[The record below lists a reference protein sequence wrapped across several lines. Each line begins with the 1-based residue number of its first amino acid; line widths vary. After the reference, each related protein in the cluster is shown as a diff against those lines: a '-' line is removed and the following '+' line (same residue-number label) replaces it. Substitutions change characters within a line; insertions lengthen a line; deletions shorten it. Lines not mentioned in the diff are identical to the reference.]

1 MILEVLWPKVLWK
14 RFFGI
19 RSFCQSSYYSFWNLL
34 KDHCALNFSKVHH
47 LGATFMTVF
56 LFTLICERGT
66 PMNSGNRLLPFLHT
80 YWIGQLM
87 QFPTTIFCKWRV
99 LYYLP
104 LKLRALWKIFF
115 HPEKYKKKFQT
126 DLVTLSTYLIY
137 PTSRIPNLYWIQK
150 PFACCQICKPKPQL
164 FFDDP
169 NDVWISV
176 LLLIFL
182 SSFPGYNIFEWI
194 I

>member
-1 MILEVLWPKVLWK
+1 M
-14 RFFGI
+14 
-19 RSFCQSSYYSFWNLL
+19 
-34 KDHCALNFSKVHH
+34 HH

-150 PFACCQICKPKPQL
+150 PFVVKYVNRNLNSFLMTQTTCEYLSCCS
-164 FFDDP
+164 FSF
-169 NDVWISV
+169 
-176 LLLIFL
+176 LLSLATTFL
-182 SSFPGYNIFEWI
+182 SE
-194 I
+194 